1 LSVWLDANKRAVE
14 LSSWDHK
21 EVEMPENYTMPSVEV
36 AEWVLYYPHE
46 NSSPYPAGGVE
57 RFSIHHKTD
66 PGLKEF
72 PDWARAGMWAHANTR
87 HAGLAEKLAALEKRV
102 AELEGRRGK

>member
-1 LSVWLDANKRAVE
+1 
-14 LSSWDHK
+14 
-21 EVEMPENYTMPSVEV
+21 MPENYTMPSVEV

-46 NSSPYPAGGVE
+46 NSSPYPAMVTKVGTNCLTLWVVSAGGGGVE